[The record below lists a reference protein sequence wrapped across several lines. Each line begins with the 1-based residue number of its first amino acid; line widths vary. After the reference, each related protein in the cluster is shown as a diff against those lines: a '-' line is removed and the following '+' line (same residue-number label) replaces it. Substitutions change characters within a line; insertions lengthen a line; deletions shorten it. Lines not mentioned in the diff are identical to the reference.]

1 MHSPFARPHV
11 HARSLALGFAL
22 LASLLPLGSAAKTP
36 VTPAPFTWVESV
48 PEGTSYG
55 LPDTARTAP
64 TWLSMIHDA
73 KDHIDIAAFY
83 LTNPPGGALAPIID
97 ALVARAKRGIKV
109 NLLVDSSFMHE
120 SQPAIDALKDAQGI
134 TIRQMPVKDITGGVL
149 HVKFMEIDGRDV
161 FVGSQNWDWRAIQHI
176 HEVGVRIT
184 EPRMGATFQA
194 EFEHLW
200 ALAAKPSDARI
211 AAPRVPPPAFVPV
224 TELAPVV
231 MNAGD
236 APSTVFPAFSP
247 AAMQPAWLTTEAPAL
262 ARMLDQAH
270 DRIRI
275 QVMTLSALKD
285 FGPKGY
291 WGTLDLAIRD
301 AAARGV
307 KVQIIVA
314 DWALRGNDLAYL
326 RSLAVMPGIEVR
338 YSTVPQAAS
347 GPIPYAR
354 VEHAKYAI
362 VDDEL
367 GFVGTGNWSWS
378 YFESTVDA
386 SLFIHGPLAK
396 PLGRIFD
403 TDWSGPYVKPL
414 SAFVPTAKAGG

>member
-1 MHSPFARPHV
+1 MHRPSRRHGKLTLLVLCLTVVPAAFAGTAPPP
-11 HARSLALGFAL
+11 S
-22 LASLLPLGSAAKTP
+22 ASR
-36 VTPAPFTWVESV
+36 FDWVESV

-55 LPDTARTAP
+55 LTDTARTAP
-64 TWLSMIHDA
+64 TWLTMVNGA

-83 LTNPPGGALAPIID
+83 LTNPPGGALSPVVD
-97 ALVARAKRGIKV
+97 ALIAQGKKGVKI

-120 SQPAIDALKDAQGI
+120 SQPSIDALAHSPGI

-149 HVKFMEIDGRDV
+149 HVKFMEVDGRDV

-176 HEVGVRIT
+176 HEVGVRIV
-184 EPRMGATFQA
+184 EPRVGATFQA

-200 ALAAKPSDARI
+200 HLAEKPADARLAAPLVPAPS
-211 AAPRVPPPAFVPV
+211 VEPV
-224 TELAPVV
+224 TLLSPVV
-231 MNAGD
+231 IDSASG
-236 APSTVFPAFSP
+236 PSTVFPAFSP
-247 AAMQPAWLTTEAPAL
+247 EAMQPAWLTAEAPAL
-262 ARMLDQAH
+262 VQLFAQARQK
-270 DRIRI
+270 IRI
-275 QVMTLSALKD
+275 QVMTLSAFKD

-291 WGTLDLAIRD
+291 WSALDNAIRD

-307 KVQIIVA
+307 SVQIIVA
-314 DWALRGNDLAYL
+314 DWALRGKDLAYL
-326 RSLAVMPGIEVR
+326 QSLAVLPGIEVR
-338 YSTVPQAAS
+338 YSTVPAAAS

-354 VEHAKYAI
+354 VEHAKYML

-386 SLFIHGPLAK
+386 SLFIHGPLAR

-403 TDWSGPYVKPL
+403 TDWNGPYVKPL
-414 SAFVPTAKAGG
+414 SAFEPRRE

>member
-1 MHSPFARPHV
+1 MR
-11 HARSLALGFAL
+11 
-22 LASLLPLGSAAKTP
+22 LPPLIPLCACLTMAFTPGLMAAK
-36 VTPAPFTWVESV
+36 APPPTFTWVESV

-64 TWLSMIHDA
+64 TWLDMIHGA

-83 LTNPPGGALAPIID
+83 LSNPPGGALAPVVD
-97 ALVARAKRGIKV
+97 ALVAQAKKGVKV

-120 SQPAIDALKDAQGI
+120 SQPAIDALKDATGI
-134 TIRQMPVKDITGGVL
+134 TIRQMPMKDITGGVL
-149 HVKFMEIDGRDV
+149 HVKFMEVDGHDV

-176 HEVGVRIT
+176 HEVGVRMT
-184 EPRMGATFQA
+184 EPRIGATFQA
-194 EFEHLW
+194 EFERLW
-200 ALAAKPSDARI
+200 TLAEKPALARL
-211 AAPRVPPPAFVPV
+211 AAPLPAAPAFEPV
-224 TELAPVV
+224 TELTPVSIV
-231 MNAGD
+231 QAGTT
-236 APSTVFPAFSP
+236 STVFPAFSP
-247 AAMQPAWLTTEAPAL
+247 SAIQPAWLTGEAPAL
-262 ARMLDQAH
+262 AQMLGQARE
-270 DRIRI
+270 RIRI

-291 WGTLDLAIRD
+291 WSTLDLALRD

-326 RSLAVMPGIEVR
+326 QSLAAMPGIEVR

-354 VEHAKYAI
+354 VEHAKYAL

-386 SLFIHGPLAK
+386 SLFVHGPLAQ

-403 TDWSGPYVKPL
+403 ADWNGPYVKPL
-414 SAFVPTAKAGG
+414 ASPR

>member
-1 MHSPFARPHV
+1 MHSHPHRHHA
-11 HARSLALGFAL
+11 HARTRALAFAL
-22 LASLLPLGSAAKTP
+22 LAALVSSAAAAKTP
-36 VTPAPFTWVESV
+36 PAPAAFTWVESV
-48 PEGTSYG
+48 PEGTTYG

-64 TWLSMIHDA
+64 TWLAMIHDA
-73 KDHIDIAAFY
+73 RDHIDIAAFY
-83 LTNPPGGALAPIID
+83 LSNPPGGALAPIID
-97 ALVARAKRGIKV
+97 ALVARARQGIKV

-120 SQPAIDALKDAQGI
+120 SQAAIDALKDVPGM

-149 HVKFMEIDGRDV
+149 HVKFMEVDGRDV

-176 HEVGVRIT
+176 HEVGVRIA

-200 ALAAKPSDARI
+200 ALAAKPADARL
-211 AAPRVPPPAFVPV
+211 AAPRIPPPAFAPV
-224 TELAPVV
+224 TELAPIV
-231 MNAGD
+231 MTSGD
-236 APSTVFPAFSP
+236 TPSTVFPAFSP

-262 ARMLDQAH
+262 ARMLSQARE
-270 DRIRI
+270 RIRI

-291 WGTLDLAIRD
+291 WSTLDLAIRD

-314 DWALRGNDLAYL
+314 DWALRGDDLAYL

-338 YSTVPQAAS
+338 YSTVPQAAT

-354 VEHAKYAI
+354 VEHAKYAL

-396 PLGRIFD
+396 PLGRLFD
-403 TDWSGPYVKPL
+403 ADWDGPYVKPL
-414 SAFVPTAKAGG
+414 SAFVPTPKAGG